1 MGASVKFPVFVDAN
15 RRFAVQ
21 VDENP
26 RYTRLLTLGPGG
38 IDVIKF
44 LPYQMKRWYP
54 YADVPH
60 AALRYVH
67 TFARSTLSKTYRAVR
82 AMEEVMQE
90 LDKLSMPELVAE
102 FNRLSGK
109 DVKRFSS
116 KAAALKAIRKLTPII
131 NGTAAPEPKLAAN
144 DEAQQSPKEN
154 DMGTTKKTTKTKTT
168 KTSKPTKTASKK
180 APAAKKPRA
189 TSDAMLERAKKI
201 AKMAETSA
209 GGLIVK
215 MLKERAHD
223 DEKILSTVLNKF
235 PGSAATTKHVS
246 WYRSMLTKA
255 GVTTAIKG

>member
-1 MGASVKFPVFVDAN
+1 MDASVKFPVFVDAN

-116 KAAALKAIRKLTPII
+116 KAAALKAIRKLTSII

-144 DEAQQSPKEN
+144 DEAQQSTKEN
-154 DMGTTKKTTKTKTT
+154 DMGTTKKTTKTT

-180 APAAKKPRA
+180 APAAKTASKKPRNESA
-189 TSDAMLERAKKI
+189 GALERAKKV
-201 AKMAETSA
+201 AQMEKGS
-209 GGLIVK
+209 GGLIVH
-215 MLKERAHD
+215 MLKAGKTD
-223 DEKILSTVLNKF
+223 DDGIVSAVLKKF
-235 PGSAATTKHVS
+235 PDRKVSTTQVS
-246 WYRSMLTKA
+246 WYRSMLIRA
-255 GVTTAIKG
+255 GVIK

>member
-1 MGASVKFPVFVDAN
+1 MDASIKFPVFVDAN

-21 VDENP
+21 VDENS

-38 IDVIKF
+38 VDVIKF

-82 AMEEVMQE
+82 VMEEVMKE

-116 KAAALKAIRKLTPII
+116 KAVALKAIRKLTPII
-131 NGTAAPEPKLAAN
+131 NGTAAPEPKSAAN
-144 DEAQQSPKEN
+144 DEAQQTTKEN
-154 DMGTTKKTTKTKTT
+154 DMSTTKKTTKTKT
-168 KTSKPTKTASKK
+168 SKPAKK
-180 APAAKKPRA
+180 AAAPAKKPRA
-189 TSDAMLERAKKI
+189 TSDTMLERAKKI

-215 MLKERAHD
+215 LLKERTHD
-223 DEKILSTVLNKF
+223 DEKILSTVLKKF

-255 GVTTAIKG
+255 GVNTAIKG

>member
-1 MGASVKFPVFVDAN
+1 MDASVKFPVFVDAN

-90 LDKLSMPELVAE
+90 LNKLSMPELVAE
-102 FNRLSGK
+102 FNQLSGK

-116 KAAALKAIRKLTPII
+116 KAAALTAIRKLTPIT

-144 DEAQQSPKEN
+144 DEAQQTPKEN
-154 DMGTTKKTTKTKTT
+154 DMGTTKKTTKTT
-168 KTSKPTKTASKK
+168 KTSKPTKASSKK
-180 APAAKKPRA
+180 APAAKVASKKPRNVSA
-189 TSDAMLERAKKI
+189 DALERAKKV
-201 AKMAETSA
+201 AQMEKGS
-209 GGLIVK
+209 GGLIVH
-215 MLKERAHD
+215 MLKAGKTD
-223 DEKILSTVLNKF
+223 DDGIVSAVLKKF
-235 PGSAATTKHVS
+235 PDRKVSTTQVS
-246 WYRSMLTKA
+246 WYRSMLIRA
-255 GVTTAIKG
+255 GAIK